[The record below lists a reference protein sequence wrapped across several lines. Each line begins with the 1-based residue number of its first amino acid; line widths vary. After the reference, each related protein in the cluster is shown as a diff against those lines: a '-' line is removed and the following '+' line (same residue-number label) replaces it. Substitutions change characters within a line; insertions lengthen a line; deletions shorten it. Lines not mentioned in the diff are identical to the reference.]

1 MDKKKEY
8 LEELKKQIAENAKL
22 DKNLTYAKNVFIPL
36 LGGAGLIVGA
46 SYFFPTIVSFVISI
60 TAYICIALSY
70 KEKYDTYQV
79 EEDKRLKKEKKD
91 IELEDITTM
100 DNTKENKRKL
110 ENDKTKND
118 KSLKKEEENHKKLK
132 SKLKF
137 SDNWFKGSLIAYVI
151 STAGVLLFSPYFLA
165 GVTMSA
171 VSAIGITKDIKNK
184 KEQEQQSLGIINTTK
199 RLNALIEEK
208 VDSIK
213 KVLSSSIE
221 EGKEKEPV
229 STTKTKSKTPTTS
242 DFIPLEGLEGDF
254 GPREEGHRKVK
265 KIGTR

>member
-1 MDKKKEY
+1 MDKKEKY
-8 LEELKKQIAENAKL
+8 LEELEKQIAAN
-22 DKNLTYAKNVFIPL
+22 DKIADGLIYAKNVAIPIFI
-36 LGGAGLIVGA
+36 GAGLIVGA
-46 SYFFPTIVSFVISI
+46 SYFFPTIVSFFISI
-60 TAYICIALSY
+60 TAYVCIVLSGKSVY
-70 KEKYDTYQV
+70 DAYQDKEGKRLTKEKTLLEQ
-79 EEDKRLKKEKKD
+79 EE
-91 IELEDITTM
+91 ITTT

-118 KSLKKEEENHKKLK
+118 KLIKKEEKNHKKIA

-137 SDNWFKGSLIAYVI
+137 SENWFKGSLIAYVI

-171 VSAIGITKDIKNK
+171 VSSIGMAIDIKDK
-184 KEQEQQSLGIINTTK
+184 KEEKEQSLGVINTTK

-221 EGKEKEPV
+221 EGKEKKPV

-242 DFIPLEGLEGDF
+242 DFIPLEGSL

-265 KIGTR
+265 TLGTR